1 MSSVFWNLIAFN
13 LLPVVFAASTILV
26 AKSLE
31 SFLNNLKKAKNKKI
45 IIKKN

>member
-26 AKSLE
+26 DKSLE
-31 SFLNNLKKAKNKKI
+31 SFLNNLKKAK
-45 IIKKN
+45 

>member
-13 LLPVVFAASTILV
+13 LLPVVFATNAILV

-31 SFLNNLKKAKNKKI
+31 SFLNNLG
-45 IIKKN
+45 KKNQQTSEVIFH